1 MDKLLNSLIIRVK
14 IHVIVRKIIPI
25 AWLLAILYLAF
36 YYYMNRESVDD
47 EMFLTC
53 CQIVF
58 YLFIVLELA
67 NTIYKY
73 VLIND
78 LLKDVKEL
86 CEDDYKFK
94 EGMCNDY
101 KKLIDDLISREH
113 DENLGIE
120 ERRTI
125 ERLKSGDAHLAL
137 EYLRARVEYTIAH
150 MRLRKIEVLKKAIK
164 KWW

>member
-25 AWLLAILYLAF
+25 TWLLAILYLA
-36 YYYMNRESVDD
+36 YYYCKNRESVDD

-58 YLFIVLELA
+58 YLFIILELA

-78 LLKDVKEL
+78 LLKDIKEL
-86 CEDDYKFK
+86 CEDDFK
-94 EGMCNDY
+94 SKKEICNDY
-101 KKLIDDLISREH
+101 RRLIDDLISHEH
-113 DENLGIE
+113 DEDLSME
-120 ERRTI
+120 EKLKI
-125 ERLKSGDAHLAL
+125 ERLKSGEAHLAL
-137 EYLRARVEYTIAH
+137 EHLRARVEYTIAH
-150 MRLRKIEVLKKAIK
+150 MRLRKIEVLKKAVK

>member
-1 MDKLLNSLIIRVK
+1 MDKLLKSLIIRVK
-14 IHVIVRKIIPI
+14 IHVIVRKVIPI
-25 AWLLAILYLAF
+25 TWLLAILYLAF

-58 YLFIVLELA
+58 YLFIILELA

-78 LLKDVKEL
+78 LLKDIKEL
-86 CEDDYKFK
+86 CEDDYKSK
-94 EGMCNDY
+94 EEIYNDY
-101 KKLIDDLISREH
+101 RRLIDDLISHEH
-113 DENLGIE
+113 DKDLSME
-120 ERRTI
+120 EKIKI
-125 ERLKSGDAHLAL
+125 ERLKSGEAHLAL

-150 MRLRKIEVLKKAIK
+150 MRLRKIEVLKKAVK